1 VQGENRID
9 SIYAV
14 QSALEVA
21 LKNSMLASKLKV
33 YGKSPRFFYLD
44 PDPSQVDKVLGLKLA
59 NKYRNV
65 SYKVYRCCKRHC
77 LRLRLTQ
84 PNM

>member
-1 VQGENRID
+1 MQGENRID
-9 SIYAV
+9 SMYAV

-44 PDPSQVDKVLGLKLA
+44 PDPSQVNKVLGELA
-59 NKYRNV
+59 DKYRNV
-65 SYKVYRCCKRHC
+65 SYKGYRCCARHC
-77 LRLRLTQ
+77 IRL
-84 PNM
+84 